1 MTRPRVLAVVIA
13 IAASVSIQAQAP
25 QYRARLS
32 VVPLDVPQQATIA
45 GVGAA
50 TAVLKGSTL
59 TINGTFSGLKTPAT
73 VVRVLRSPKPGMRGV
88 PIGDL
93 TATAE
98 TSGTITGSIELT
110 KAQIDDL
117 AASRLYIQL
126 HSQKAPD
133 GNLWGWLFVVEGK
146 K

>member
-1 MTRPRVLAVVIA
+1 MNRLSVAAVALAM
-13 IAASVSIQAQAP
+13 AAVSSVQAQAP

-32 VVPLDVPQQATIA
+32 VVPLDITMQSIIA

-50 TAVLKGSTL
+50 TATLKGNTL

-73 VVRVLRSPKPGMRGV
+73 VARVHRSPKTAMRGV

-93 TATAE
+93 TATAA
-98 TSGTITGSIELT
+98 TNGTISGSLELT
-110 KAQIDDL
+110 REQIDDL
-117 AASRLYIQL
+117 AAGRIYIQL

-133 GNLWGWLFVVEGK
+133 GNLWGWLLSAEK

>member
-1 MTRPRVLAVVIA
+1 MNRSRVLTVAIA
-13 IAASVSIQAQAP
+13 LAASVSIQAQAP

-59 TINGTFSGLKTPAT
+59 TVNGSFSGLKTPAT

-110 KAQIDDL
+110 KPLIDDL

>member
-1 MTRPRVLAVVIA
+1 MTRSRVLALAIA
-13 IAASVSIQAQAP
+13 MAASVSIQAQAP

-73 VVRVLRSPKPGMRGV
+73 VVHVLRSQKPGMRGV

-98 TSGTITGSIELT
+98 TSGTISGVVDLT
-110 KAQIDDL
+110 AAQIQDL
-117 AASRLYIQL
+117 QNSRLYVQRQ
-126 HSQKAPD
+126 SEKAPD

>member
-1 MTRPRVLAVVIA
+1 MTRSRVFAVAIA
-13 IAASVSIQAQAP
+13 MAASVSIQAQAP

-32 VVPLDVPQQATIA
+32 VVPIDVPQQSTVA

-73 VVRVLRSPKPGMRGV
+73 VVHVLRSPKPGMRGV

-98 TSGTITGSIELT
+98 TSGTIT
-110 KAQIDDL
+110 
-117 AASRLYIQL
+117 
-126 HSQKAPD
+126 
-133 GNLWGWLFVVEGK
+133 
-146 K
+146 